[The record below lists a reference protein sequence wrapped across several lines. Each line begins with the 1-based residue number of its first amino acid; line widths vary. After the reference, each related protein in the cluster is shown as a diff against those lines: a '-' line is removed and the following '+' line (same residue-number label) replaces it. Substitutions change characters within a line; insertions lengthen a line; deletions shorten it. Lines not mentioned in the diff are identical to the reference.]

1 MWKAKKLKHIKLA
14 TFNLIALLSTLE
26 GFYFNSGFI
35 FIMSLETIRIP
46 SMLYHSLSEKGG
58 VKLIAVYSTLKAF
71 KNGDIKYYTYTAKN
85 NKFVSGYGLL
95 RNKTN
100 ISLPTL
106 KKYVPIL
113 IDMGLCSFHNNG
125 DFVMLG
131 GQKVKELYSSY
142 KMIPIKIGENI
153 IKTQYN
159 CLSVKCHSEQRQQL
173 TMISKKTHRRDLL
186 KQLSNP
192 TSLKGLKASKRIE
205 SKFGKKIEIIDNV
218 VMSNQGFAS
227 LKDGSENNKSKGSY
241 WKSRL
246 VKNGIIKSTR
256 RYELGEKMSYG
267 AYLQYKKLFFVK
279 GMTYV
284 KGTVAKELVSG
295 FSAMDLTFKVAPVV
309 IQSVSNTN
317 KSIIKPLSYLSFDF
331 VAWLSNK

>member
-1 MWKAKKLKHIKLA
+1 MFSK
-14 TFNLIALLSTLE
+14 TV
-26 GFYFNSGFI
+26 
-35 FIMSLETIRIP
+35 RIP
-46 SMLYHSLSEKGG
+46 SRLFNSLSEQGG
-58 VKLIAVYSTLKAF
+58 VKLLSVYCTLKAF
-71 KNGDIKYYTYTAKN
+71 KNGNIKYYSYTSKN

-100 ISLPTL
+100 VSLPAL

-131 GQKVKELYSSY
+131 GEKVKELYSSY

-192 TSLKGLKASKRIE
+192 TSLKGLKAAKRVE
-205 SKFGKKIEIIDNV
+205 SKFGKDIEIIDNV
-218 VMSNQGFAS
+218 VMSNQGFAF
-227 LKDGSENNKSKGSY
+227 LKDGSKDNKSKGSY

-256 RYELGEKMSYG
+256 RYELGKKMSYG

-284 KGTVAKELVSG
+284 NGRVAKELVSS
-295 FSAMDLTFKVAPVV
+295 FSAVDLTFKVIPVV
-309 IQSVSNTN
+309 IQSVSPVNH
-317 KSIIKPLSYLSFDF
+317 IIKPLSYLSFDF

>member
-1 MWKAKKLKHIKLA
+1 M
-14 TFNLIALLSTLE
+14 F
-26 GFYFNSGFI
+26 
-35 FIMSLETIRIP
+35 LETVRIP
-46 SMLYHSLSEKGG
+46 SMLYFSLSEQGG
-58 VKLIAVYSTLKAF
+58 VKLISVYATLKAF
-71 KNGDIKYYTYTAKN
+71 KNGNIKYYAYTSKN

-113 IDMGLCSFHNNG
+113 IDMGLCSFHSNG

-131 GQKVKELYSSY
+131 GEKVKELYNSY

-192 TSLKGLKASKRIE
+192 TSLKGLKSAKRVE
-205 SKFGKKIEIIDNV
+205 AKFGKKIEIIDNV
-218 VMSNQGFAS
+218 VMSNQGFAF
-227 LKDGSENNKSKGSY
+227 LKDGTENNKSKGSY

-256 RYELGEKMSYG
+256 RYELGKKMSYG
-267 AYLQYKKLFFVK
+267 AYLEYKKLFFYK
-279 GMTYV
+279 GMTYSN
-284 KGTVAKELVSG
+284 GRLAEELVSG
-295 FSAMDLTFKVAPVV
+295 FSAVDLINNSIPKVEKTVS
-309 IQSVSNTN
+309 SVKNTV
-317 KSIIKPLSYLSFDF
+317 KPLSYLSFDF
-331 VAWLSNK
+331 VAWISNK